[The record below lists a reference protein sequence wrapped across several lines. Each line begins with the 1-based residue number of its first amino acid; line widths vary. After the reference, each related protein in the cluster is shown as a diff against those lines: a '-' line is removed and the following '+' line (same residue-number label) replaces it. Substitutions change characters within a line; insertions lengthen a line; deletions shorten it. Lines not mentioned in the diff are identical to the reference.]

1 MFYDGVTIGSK
12 SVATALA
19 EQTAQFYGQ
28 AAEEW
33 KHHAAWVAQSQHA
46 HVPAPYVGQ
55 ETAAQQRQ
63 TDAAFQARSAGA
75 IRAAQGVPGNL
86 AAVKASLP
94 LEVQQSQAGDNGEL
108 LRAILEL
115 RALFAKQAAIQ
126 QQQPARRPVQK
137 AQARPASYQPYL
149 SKQGYRPTPASG
161 YQEAQ
166 AVYSVKDIVR
176 RSVGL
181 PPEQHQPAPKLPV
194 SPITGQPSA
203 LRAMIE
209 RSVGIK

>member
-1 MFYDGVTIGSK
+1 MEETRNWRPPQAYIQRSDPA
-12 SVATALA
+12 ATQAIMAAGIRGGQGLA
-19 EQTAQFYGQ
+19 
-28 AAEEW
+28 
-33 KHHAAWVAQSQHA
+33 
-46 HVPAPYVGQ
+46 P
-55 ETAAQQRQ
+55 
-63 TDAAFQARSAGA
+63 
-75 IRAAQGVPGNL
+75 NL
-86 AAVKASLP
+86 AAVKNPVQQAM
-94 LEVQQSQAGDNGEL
+94 VQQSQAGDNREL

-126 QQQPARRPVQK
+126 QQQATRRPVQK
-137 AQARPASYQPYL
+137 AQAKPTSYRPHL

-166 AVYSVKDIVR
+166 AVYSVRDIVR

>member
-28 AAEEW
+28 VSAEW

-86 AAVKASLP
+86 AAVKGQP
-94 LEVQQSQAGDNGEL
+94 VQQVQQSQVDNGEL
-108 LRAILEL
+108 LRAVLEL
-115 RALFAKQAAIQ
+115 RALVAKQAAIQ
-126 QQQPARRPVQK
+126 QQQATRRPVQK
-137 AQARPASYQPYL
+137 AQTRPAGYQAHM

-166 AVYSVKDIVR
+166 AVYSVRDIVR

-181 PPEQHQPAPKLPV
+181 PPEQAKPAPKLPV